1 MDDFMEHI
9 AEKLHDIWAK
19 DMDHTLRNLGEENVK
34 RWQKQI
40 VTPYPELSDEEKAFY
55 RGQAHEMLP
64 LMLANLTAVRLR
76 ILSPGEGDVLVMIVD
91 NSVDVGT
98 LEALRNHIQEL
109 LLTSGIR
116 TSVICAS
123 FGALPLMFT
132 EEVMNQ
138 AGWYRKESDEGREP
152 SGGISTVEEGS

>member
-19 DMDHTLRNLGEENVK
+19 DMDHALRNFGEENVR

-40 VTPYPELSDEEKAFY
+40 VTPYPELPDEEKAFY
-55 RGQAHEMLP
+55 RKQAHEMLP
-64 LMLANLTAVRLR
+64 LMLANLTAVRMR
-76 ILSPGEGDVLVMIVD
+76 KFSPGEGDVLVMIVD
-91 NSVDVGT
+91 NTEVAT

-116 TSVICAS
+116 TSVICGS

-138 AGWYRKESDEGREP
+138 AGWYRREQDEGRELDEDVP
-152 SGGISTVEEGS
+152 TVEEGS